1 MQNKYTANMVLINVM
16 AGWKTTG
23 LINYGSAEKGTYQLI
38 SIDVMKNGTSW
49 DIKEKDEIIAT
60 ARTLKES
67 KTKIANYL
75 NNLQGA

>member
-1 MQNKYTANMVLINVM
+1 MQNKYTANMVLTNVM

-23 LINYGSAEKGTYQLI
+23 LINCGSAEKGTYQLI

-75 NNLQGA
+75 NNLQEA